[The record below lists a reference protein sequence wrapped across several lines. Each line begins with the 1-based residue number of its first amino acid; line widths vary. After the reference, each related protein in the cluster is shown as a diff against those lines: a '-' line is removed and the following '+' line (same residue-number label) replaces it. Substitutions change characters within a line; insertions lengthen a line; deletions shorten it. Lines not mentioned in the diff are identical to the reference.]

1 MKTYSEVI
9 TFLFKQYPNYQN
21 KGAKAYKP
29 DLSNITALSKI
40 IGNPHQKIKTI
51 HVAGTNGKGSVC
63 NYLGNIY
70 IENGYKVGV
79 FTSPHLIDFGERIT
93 INQKYISKEYIVD
106 FYNRYLEEFKTVSPS
121 FFEWSTV
128 LALKYFED
136 EKTDINII
144 ETGLGGRL
152 DSTNII
158 QPELSIITTVG
169 RDHQNI
175 LGNTLY
181 DIAKEKAGIIKNG
194 IPTLLGPDI
203 KETKDVFETVA
214 TENNSKLYQAIE
226 SETKSENLP
235 DYQLNN
241 WETAYKATQI
251 LDDEFP
257 VKVNKENISKYLT
270 IKGRWQVLSKNPKVV
285 ADIGH
290 NAQGMA
296 SIKKQ
301 IEKENFKKLH
311 ILIGFSEDKNLM
323 EILHYLPNADF
334 IYATQS
340 SNERSVD
347 SNEIG
352 NLVKESECIC
362 IDDYKVA
369 FKELIR
375 KVNDQD
381 LVLITGS
388 AFLVGNI
395 LHDFY

>member
-1 MKTYSEVI
+1 MKTYSEVVA
-9 TFLFKQYPNYQN
+9 FLFKQYPNYQN

-63 NYLGNIY
+63 NYLANIY

-79 FTSPHLIDFGERIT
+79 FTSPHLIDFRERIT
-93 INQKYISKEYIVD
+93 INQKCISKEYIVD

-121 FFEWSTV
+121 FFEWSTI
-128 LALKYFED
+128 LAFKYFED

-251 LDDEFP
+251 LGDEFP
-257 VKVNKENISKYLT
+257 VKVNKKNISKYLT

-311 ILIGFSEDKNLM
+311 ILIGFSVDKNLK
-323 EILHYLPNADF
+323 EILQYLPNADF

-340 SNERSVD
+340 SNERSLG

-352 NLVKESECIC
+352 KLVKEGECIC

-369 FKELIR
+369 FKELMG

>member
-9 TFLFKQYPNYQN
+9 AFLFKQYPNYQN

-40 IGNPHQKIKTI
+40 IGNPHQNIKTI

-63 NYLGNIY
+63 NYLANIY

-79 FTSPHLIDFGERIT
+79 FSSPHLIDFRERIT

-128 LALKYFED
+128 LAFKYFED
-136 EKTDINII
+136 EKTDVNII

-214 TENNSKLYQAIE
+214 TENNTKLYQAIE

-235 DYQLNN
+235 DYQINN
-241 WETAYKATQI
+241 WETVYKATQI
-251 LDDEFP
+251 LEKEFP
-257 VKVNKENISKYLT
+257 VKINKEKISKYLT
-270 IKGRWQVLSKNPKVV
+270 IKGRWQVLSENPKVI

-301 IEKENFKKLH
+301 IAKENFKKLH
-311 ILIGFSEDKNLM
+311 ILIGFSEDKNLKD
-323 EILHYLPNADF
+323 ILHYLPNADF

-352 NLVKESECIC
+352 TLVKEGECIC

-369 FKELIR
+369 FKKLMG

>member
-1 MKTYSEVI
+1 MKTYSEVVA
-9 TFLFKQYPNYQN
+9 FLFKQYPNYQN

-63 NYLGNIY
+63 NYLANIY

-79 FTSPHLIDFGERIT
+79 FTSPHLIDFRERIT
-93 INQKYISKEYIVD
+93 LNQKYISKEYIVD

-121 FFEWSTV
+121 FFEWSTI
-128 LALKYFED
+128 LAFKYFED

-251 LDDEFP
+251 LGDEFP
-257 VKVNKENISKYLT
+257 VKINKENISKYLT
-270 IKGRWQVLSKNPKVV
+270 IKGRWQILSKNPKVV

-311 ILIGFSEDKNLM
+311 ILIGFSEDKNLK
-323 EILHYLPNADF
+323 EILQYLPNADF

-340 SNERSVD
+340 SNERSLG
-347 SNEIG
+347 SIEIG
-352 NLVKESECIC
+352 KLVKECECIC

-369 FKELIR
+369 FKELIS